1 MSVDNGICYLMFML
15 ISVIIEI
22 KENKENHF
30 FARICGRSWIVGPKC
45 YDWEKGKIRAGFYLL
60 MVGGEN

>member
-30 FARICGRSWIVGPKC
+30 LQESVG
-45 YDWEKGKIRAGFYLL
+45 E
-60 MVGGEN
+60 VG